1 MYTER
6 HDDRYGGRV
15 PSKKRKTNVTILK
28 IIPSLTGS
36 QWSVLSNGLTCSC
49 LFFAKSNLRCI
60 VWKILQPVHLIT
72 VDDNEQRTEIVQPPK
87 NKRKHQLSS
96 GFRRQEM
103 ADRTNSSD
111 LEICCTT
118 DVVNTM
124 HHSRQ
129 WRLRYFRQGLW
140 RKCQGC
146 QLSSGFSCDTL
157 ALLRDPTK
165 TASGFVVAQL

>member
-1 MYTER
+1 M
-6 HDDRYGGRV
+6 V
-15 PSKKRKTNVTILK
+15 AILKTIL
-28 IIPSLTGS
+28 SLTGGHWSALRSGLKCSGLLLRNTTFAACFWTCYSLCIWS
-36 QWSVLSNGLTCSC
+36 QLMSMSKEGV
-49 LFFAKSNLRCI
+49 AA
-60 VWKILQPVHLIT
+60 
-72 VDDNEQRTEIVQPPK
+72 VQPTK

-118 DVVNTM
+118 DVVNTI